1 MQEMRKDWDTR
12 LNMDS
17 MQGSSVRTTDHQVSF
32 RIITALLTRTYI
44 AVNEIS
50 EIFVEQLV
58 LSFRA
63 EDVGS
68 CHQPIEG
75 ALTRF

>member
-1 MQEMRKDWDTR
+1 MQKMRKDWDTR

-32 RIITALLTRTYI
+32 RIVTALLTRTYI

-50 EIFVEQLV
+50 EIFVQQFV

-63 EDVGS
+63 EDVDS
-68 CHQPIEG
+68 CHHPIG
-75 ALTRF
+75 VALTRF

>member
-12 LNMDS
+12 LYMDS

-32 RIITALLTRTYI
+32 RIITALLTCTYV

-50 EIFVEQLV
+50 EIFVGQFA
-58 LSFRA
+58 LSFREEYA
-63 EDVGS
+63 NYFVIINS
-68 CHQPIEG
+68 K
-75 ALTRF
+75 LR